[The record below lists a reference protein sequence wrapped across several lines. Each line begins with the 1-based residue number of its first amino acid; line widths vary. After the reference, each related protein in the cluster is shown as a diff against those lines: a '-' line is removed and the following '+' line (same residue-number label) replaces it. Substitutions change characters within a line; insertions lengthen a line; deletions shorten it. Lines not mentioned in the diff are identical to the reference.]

1 MNIRFQAARPRLLL
15 LAGLALTL
23 ALTLIGTG
31 RTSAGGITTVGLGLA
46 DPFAVLAGTPAITNV
61 GLTEITGDVGIH
73 PAASV
78 TGFPPGIVNG
88 TIHAADQVAL
98 DAKNALVTAYNDAAG
113 RAPTATA
120 PAGVLTG
127 TLVSGVYNAG
137 GFTLSV
143 PGALILDAQNNPDAV
158 WIFQATSDLVTASAS
173 SVQIING
180 GSPCNVFWQ
189 VTSSATLGTGST
201 LVGTILALTSITMTD
216 DVTIDG
222 RALARNGNVTL
233 INDTIDNSMCT
244 TAGPVPTPTPTPTPP
259 ATLSPVGPTP
269 SATPLLP
276 NTSADQDRG
285 VEIQLSVLVLVGA
298 NAALLVGSAAT
309 VRRSTLRRRRID
321 E

>member
-1 MNIRFQAARPRLLL
+1 
-15 LAGLALTL
+15 
-23 ALTLIGTG
+23 
-31 RTSAGGITTVGLGLA
+31 
-46 DPFAVLAGTPAITNV
+46 
-61 GLTEITGDVGIH
+61 
-73 PAASV
+73 
-78 TGFPPGIVNG
+78 
-88 TIHAADQVAL
+88 
-98 DAKNALVTAYNDAAG
+98 
-113 RAPTATA
+113 
-120 PAGVLTG
+120 
-127 TLVSGVYNAG
+127 
-137 GFTLSV
+137 
-143 PGALILDAQNNPDAV
+143 
-158 WIFQATSDLVTASAS
+158 
-173 SVQIING
+173 
-180 GSPCNVFWQ
+180 
-189 VTSSATLGTGST
+189 
-201 LVGTILALTSITMTD
+201 VGTILALTSITMTD

-244 TAGPVPTPTPTPTPP
+244 TGGPVPTPTPTPTPP

>member
-1 MNIRFQAARPRLLL
+1 M
-15 LAGLALTL
+15 LAGMALTL
-23 ALTLIGTG
+23 ALTFMVIG

-46 DPFAVLAGTPAITNV
+46 EPFAVLAGTPAITNV

-113 RAPTATA
+113 RAPTATV
-120 PAGVLTG
+120 PAGALMG
-127 TLVSGVYNAG
+127 TLFSGVYNAG
-137 GFTLSV
+137 GVTLTV
-143 PGALILDAQNNPDAV
+143 PGALILDAQNNADAV

-189 VTSSATLGTGST
+189 VTSSATLGSGST
-201 LVGTILALTSITMTD
+201 LVGNILALTSITMTD

-222 RALARNGNVTL
+222 RALARNGTVTL
-233 INDTIDNSMCT
+233 INDTIDSTMCAA
-244 TAGPVPTPTPTPTPP
+244 AGPVPTPTPTPT
-259 ATLSPVGPTP
+259 LSPVAPTP

-276 NTSADQDRG
+276 NTSADQGQG

-298 NAALLVGSAAT
+298 SAALLGGSAAT
-309 VRRSTLRRRRID
+309 LRRSTVRKRRSVG
-321 E
+321 